1 MASAKF
7 WFSTNPFTLYSTLHT
22 QAYYCRFRK
31 QALLCKIKLCRE
43 AALVIQDATSLKI
56 FIKRFLHK
64 REQTITCPA
73 QNKMDLVKIKSSSS

>member
-56 FIKRFLHK
+56 FIKLFYTKESKQLRVLHK
-64 REQTITCPA
+64 TRWT
-73 QNKMDLVKIKSSSS
+73 